1 MSQQLIKVTEQAKKS
16 ETKKAATTKAKKTYK
31 AKPPKD
37 ITLEDVKQWISTIEH
52 FEKLNQFLTKFPNA
66 KDEDFVKYQIEQVA
80 KEVSAINFNSTDLKA
95 FFTKT
100 NEVIKPK
107 KEKKAK

>member
-16 ETKKAATTKAKKTYK
+16 ETKKATTKKVSKT
-31 AKPPKD
+31 KPPKD
-37 ITLEDVKQWISTIEH
+37 ITLEDVKQWISAIEH

-66 KDEDFVKYQIEQVA
+66 KDEEFVKSQIAQVTQ
-80 KEVSAINFNSTDLKA
+80 EVNAINFNGADLKA

-100 NEVIKPK
+100 NGVLKPK
-107 KEKKAK
+107 KQKKAK

>member
-16 ETKKAATTKAKKTYK
+16 ETKKATTKKTYK
-31 AKPPKD
+31 PKPPKD

>member
-31 AKPPKD
+31 PKPPKD
-37 ITLEDVKQWISTIEH
+37 ITLEDVKQWISAIEH
-52 FEKLNQFLTKFPNA
+52 FENLNQFLAKFPNT
-66 KDEDFVKYQIEQVA
+66 KDEELVKKQIEQVA
-80 KEVSAINFNSTDLKA
+80 QEVSAINFTGKDLSA

-100 NEVIKPK
+100 NGVLKPK
-107 KEKKAK
+107 KAK

>member
-1 MSQQLIKVTEQAKKS
+1 MAQQLIKATEQAKKS
-16 ETKKAATTKAKKTYK
+16 ETKKATTKKTYK

-52 FEKLNQFLTKFPNA
+52 FEKLNQFLTKFPDA
-66 KDEDFVKYQIEQVA
+66 KDEEFVKYQSEQVA
-80 KEVSAINFNSTDLKA
+80 KEVSAINFTAKDLSA

-100 NEVIKPK
+100 NGVLKPK
-107 KEKKAK
+107 KAK